1 MDEKQLKLLLDEATK
16 GLRSEIDG
24 AKSEASD
31 AKAKT
36 VEALNKYEEAKAEL
50 AKSAS
55 KEMMEALEMRVKSLQ
70 EMADTLAMKQ
80 NMPKL
85 VQKGQNVWEDL
96 KNQFEAKKAQLAQF
110 VESKSGYI
118 SLELKDGIIGAG
130 AFGDRVIF
138 GLREPGID
146 KVPFRENFIFD
157 LITTINGGP
166 GSNPLSWVE
175 LKPVTGAG
183 IVGAPGWTAESAVK
197 PNMKWEWVENKVTA
211 ETLAAVAYVT
221 RQATLNWPMLQAEI
235 QTELQREIRD
245 VLDDAVL
252 NADGTANTIK
262 GIKLYAKAFSIG
274 TIAAVPQ
281 ANDFDV
287 IRAAAAQVR
296 RGGAPSNKKRGGFRP
311 NVALVSVDKAAEMDL
326 TKASDG
332 HYVMPPFT
340 SADGTVIKGLRVIET
355 NFVDDDEFVVGEFS
369 RYLFNFVEGIRI
381 DIGYINDQFVK
392 NQFTIR
398 AELSGMGRVK
408 ANETFAFV
416 KGTFTA
422 AKAALLS
429 GPST

>member
-1 MDEKQLKLLLDEATK
+1 MTTDEIKSLLDGATAS
-16 GLRSEIDG
+16 LRAEIDS
-24 AKSEASD
+24 AKSEASE
-31 AKAKT
+31 AKQKT
-36 VEALNKYEEAKAEL
+36 VDALNKYEEAKEAL
-50 AKSAS
+50 GKSAS

-85 VQKGQNVWEDL
+85 TQKGQNVWEDL
-96 KNQFEAKKAQLAQF
+96 KSQFEAKKAQLAQF
-110 VESKSGYI
+110 VETKSGYI
-118 SLELKDGIIGAG
+118 SLELKDGIIGVG

-175 LKPVTGAG
+175 MRPVTGEG
-183 IVGAPGWTAESAVK
+183 IVGAPGWTAESATK

-211 ETLAAVAYVT
+211 ETLAAVAYIT
-221 RQATLNWPMLQAEI
+221 RQATLNWPLLQAEI

-245 VLDDAVL
+245 VLDNAVL
-252 NADGTANTIK
+252 NADGTNNTIL
-262 GIKLYAKAFSIG
+262 GILSYAKPFNVGSIG
-274 TIAAVPQ
+274 PVDE

-296 RGGAPSNKKRGGFRP
+296 RGGAPSNRKRGGFRP

-340 SADGTVIKGLRVIET
+340 SADGSVIKGLRVIET
-355 NFVDDDEFVVGEFS
+355 NFVDDDQFVVGEFS

-416 KGTFTA
+416 EGTFTA
-422 AKAALLS
+422 AKAALLA
-429 GPST
+429 GPAT